1 MDSFDLLMKSIIS
14 LGPAGIVA
22 GLLLFFWKRTDDERL
37 RERAANQKLMEGT
50 IESRLQ
56 LANAL
61 DKIAVKIG
69 A

>member
-1 MDSFDLLMKSIIS
+1 MDSDFALVMKAV
-14 LGPAGIVA
+14 LGQGVVA

-37 RERAANQKLMEGT
+37 RERAANQELMKGT
-50 IESRLQ
+50 IESRIQ

-61 DKIAVKIG
+61 EKIAIKVG